1 MLKVLNIIESLCYFK
16 GYGSVCIDGSVSQA
30 EREKNVLLS
39 SLFYSMRFHFSRTPS
54 ECQIASLLP
63 LFVWGGW
70 LQIAR
75 FGSDPECFVFLLTT
89 HAGGLGITL
98 TAADTVVLYDSDWNP
113 QLDKQAQDRCHR
125 IGQTRDVVVYRL
137 VTTASVEEGVL
148 RLARKKQLLEHIVCE
163 TSSVEYVFTT
173 TFRGGF
179 VVVVVIIFVV
189 IVVVVVVSF
198 QFHFATNAGRS
209 RGSSAS
215 PTATK
220 AQQGQKRMGRWRSVT
235 SSVRRTAFWQ
245 RRWTGA
251 GSSTL
256 ASRLR
261 RSGQCL
267 LERDANLCVKTT
279 GFEAKGGNMWNFEF

>member
-16 GYGSVCIDGSVSQA
+16 GYGNVRIDGSVSQA

-39 SLFYSMRFHFSRTPS
+39 SLFYFMHFHFSRTPS
-54 ECQIASLLP
+54 ECQIASLLH
-63 LFVWGGW
+63 LFVWGGG

-148 RLARKKQLLEHIVCE
+148 RLARRKQLLEHIVCE
-163 TSSVEYVFTT
+163 TSSVEYVPPHYFPWWMCCCHYRCCCCCC
-173 TFRGGF
+173 FLSILF
-179 VVVVVIIFVV
+179 CYE
-189 IVVVVVVSF
+189 
-198 QFHFATNAGRS
+198 
-209 RGSSAS
+209 
-215 PTATK
+215 
-220 AQQGQKRMGRWRSVT
+220 
-235 SSVRRTAFWQ
+235 RRTLK
-245 RRWTGA
+245 RLIGISDCNEGA
-251 GSSTL
+251 AGPEEDGEMEKCRVVCAENGVL
-256 ASRLR
+256 AKALD
-261 RSGQCL
+261 RSWL
-267 LERDANLCVKTT
+267 FDAGIPFEEKRTVLAGEGCELVREDD
-279 GFEAKGGNMWNFEF
+279 GF